1 MLFTVWS
8 FWSFTL
14 TILSTMYFST
24 RSSTHYSMAIRT
36 LLTPFLLILLMVHD
50 FRLLYW
56 FFNISRLFPIFCLLF
71 KTFWNFFKLFIYFSI
86 YFSFTIY
93 FSLISPNAFRLF
105 SILIPEFSQLF
116 QTLLLTYPWLFPT
129 FSDSSQDLSI
139 LFSESS
145 ELYPSLFQLFQTLP
159 FTYLWHFWNLFC
171 FSLIDF
177 IQHRALLI
185 ELCINACLWKN

>member
-1 MLFTVWS
+1 
-8 FWSFTL
+8 
-14 TILSTMYFST
+14 MYFST
-24 RSSTHYSMAIRT
+24 RASTHYSMAIRT

-129 FSDSSQDLSI
+129 FSDSSLYLSQLSDSSSYLYLTFPNFYR
-139 LFSESS
+139 LFPVLVS
-145 ELYPSLFQLFQTLP
+145 
-159 FTYLWHFWNLFC
+159 
-171 FSLIDF
+171 FSDF
-177 IQHRALLI
+177 SFYS
-185 ELCINACLWKN
+185 